1 MQKPD
6 STQQRQTIK
15 RSIYTALAVVVVVF
29 VLIISLL
36 QLQIDSPVSLISLIV
51 LLMII
56 GFTGVKKIL
65 TQIRLVLR
73 DLDKTQRGLYE
84 SEKNYI
90 ALTNSMRG
98 GVLVNYK
105 GENVFA
111 NNSLVKMLEY
121 ENADDIL
128 TKNIEEFVH
137 LDHVDDFSTRC
148 HLQMHGREFDSKF
161 ETRLITKTGG
171 VIFVELNATTTL
183 WKGESAC
190 LITLRDITEH
200 KESEDA
206 LQKIKYTLDQT
217 LDCVFMFDSESLIF
231 EYVNEG
237 ALQQVGYSQDE
248 LLCMHPFDIKPEI
261 TEAEFIET
269 IAPLK
274 NGEKETLNFET
285 VHQNKNGENIPVEI
299 FLQHITSQDN
309 PAHFIAIVRD
319 ITERKKIE
327 KSLYQSFELNEKI
340 ISESPIGMAIY
351 DDLGKC
357 LAANTSIAEMFNI
370 PRMQILFDNLDQI
383 GSWGT
388 NEPLALIKVAKLNN
402 RKEQT
407 EIGLNNNSENN
418 TSGNKTYLDFR
429 VVPFDMNESQHL
441 LLMVDDITERK
452 LADIEIEQY
461 RSNLVELVEERTLD
475 VISARDEAE
484 RANRAKSEF
493 LSNMSHELRTPLNA
507 ILGFGQLLKLQVDTL
522 SDEQQDSV
530 SEIIQAGNHLLYLI
544 NEVLDL
550 AKIESGQLKV
560 SIEKVDVDDILQQ
573 CLSLIENH
581 ADERNIS
588 LVNSLNYKGYNV
600 QADSSRLKQILLN
613 LLSNA
618 VKYNSESGCIIID
631 SETIDSQ
638 RLRISI
644 TDSGDGLSEDEIAQL
659 FSSFVRLDA
668 TQHVE
673 GTGIGL
679 VITKHLI
686 ELMDGE
692 IGVQSTKG
700 KGCTFW
706 IELPLGSLEQSGEV
720 EKDTKSVVQIA
731 PLMKQKRKFTILYI
745 EDNKA
750 NLRLVT
756 KLFERRPEVKF
767 WSATESIE
775 GLALV
780 KKHNPD
786 MILLDINLPEMDGY
800 EILKCL
806 QKDKLTCNT
815 PVIAISAN
823 AMQKDIDKG
832 FEAGFSDYLTKPVN
846 VDTFYSIVDSALL
859 EAGK

>member
-6 STQQRQTIK
+6 STQQRQIIK
-15 RSIYTALAVVVVVF
+15 RSIYTALTVMVVVF

-36 QLQIDSPVSLISLIV
+36 QMQFDSQVSLISLIV

-73 DLDKTQRGLYE
+73 DLDKTQRGLFE
-84 SEKNYI
+84 SETNYI

-111 NNSLVKMLEY
+111 NNSLVEMLGY

-137 LDHVDDFSTRC
+137 LDHIDDFSTRC
-148 HLQMHGREFDSKF
+148 HLQMHGREFDSQF
-161 ETRLITKTGG
+161 ETRLITRTGG
-171 VIFVELNATTTL
+171 IIFVELNATTTL
-183 WKGESAC
+183 WKGEPAC
-190 LITLRDITEH
+190 LITLRDITEY
-200 KESEDA
+200 KKNEKD

-217 LDCVFMFDSESLIF
+217 LDCIFMFDSESLLF
-231 EYVNEG
+231 EYMNKG
-237 ALQQVGYSQDE
+237 ALQQVGYSRDE
-248 LLCMHPFDIKPEI
+248 LLCMRPFDIKPEI
-261 TEAEFIET
+261 SEAKFIET

-285 VHQNKNGENIPVEI
+285 VHQNKNGKNIPVEI

-327 KSLYQSFELNEKI
+327 KSLYQSFELNERI
-340 ISESPIGMAIY
+340 IGESPIGMAIY

-357 LAANTSIAEMFNI
+357 LAANTSISEMFNI
-370 PRMQILFDNLDQI
+370 PRMQILFENLDKI
-383 GSWGT
+383 GCWGT

-407 EIGLNNNSENN
+407 EIGLNN
-418 TSGNKTYLDFR
+418 SGNKTYLDFR
-429 VVPFDMNESQHL
+429 VIPFNKNEKQHL

-452 LADIEIEQY
+452 MADVEIEQY
-461 RSNLVELVEERTLD
+461 RNNLVELVDERTLD
-475 VISARDEAE
+475 VIAARDEAE
-484 RANRAKSEF
+484 RANKAKSEF

-550 AKIESGQLKV
+550 AKIESGQLKI
-560 SIEKVDVDDILQQ
+560 SIEDVDVDDILQQ

-588 LVNSLNYKGYNV
+588 LVNSHSYKGYSV
-600 QADSSRLKQILLN
+600 QADSTRLKQILLN

-631 SETIDSQ
+631 SEIIDSQ

-644 TDSGDGLSEDEIAQL
+644 TDSGDGLSEDEITQL
-659 FSSFVRLDA
+659 FSSFVRLDS

-686 ELMDGE
+686 ELMEGE

-706 IELPLGSLEQSGEV
+706 IELPLGSLEQSEKV
-720 EKDTKSVVQIA
+720 EEDANDVVQIA
-731 PLMKQKRKFTILYI
+731 PLMNQKRKLTMLYV

-756 KLFERRPEVKF
+756 KLFERRPEIKF
-767 WSATESIE
+767 LSATESLE
-775 GLALV
+775 GIALA
-780 KKHNPD
+780 KEHNPD
-786 MILLDINLPEMDGY
+786 LILLDINLPEMDGY
-800 EILKCL
+800 EILKYL

-815 PVIAISAN
+815 PVVAISAN

-832 FEAGFSDYLTKPVN
+832 FEAGFTDYLTKPLN

-859 EAGK
+859 EVGK